1 MRKHSRTVELAA
13 MASFTTN
20 MTPKPKLKVKRRE
33 GKAKV
38 KLD

>member
-1 MRKHSRTVELAA
+1 MRKHSRTVELAV
-13 MASFTTN
+13 N
-20 MTPKPKLKVKRRE
+20 MTPKPNLKVKRRE